1 MTMFSPH
8 KSFAGTYSQVAVQTG
23 VDAADARKL
32 VGMLYDGALEAISKA
47 RGAMA
52 RGDVATKGQQIG
64 KAVRIVDEGL
74 LGGLDLARGGEL
86 AANLDR
92 LYRYI
97 GRRLTEA
104 NLRNDDRALDEC
116 ARLLAP
122 LRDAWSELST
132 APAQG

>member
-23 VDAADARKL
+23 VESADGRKL

-47 RGAMA
+47 RGALG
-52 RGDVATKGQQIG
+52 RGDVAVKGQQIG
-64 KAVRIVDEGL
+64 KAVRIVEEGL
-74 LGGLDLARGGEL
+74 RGGLDLARGGEL
-86 AANLDR
+86 AANLDG
-92 LYRYI
+92 LYRYVA
-97 GRRLTEA
+97 RRLTEA

-122 LRDAWSELST
+122 LRDAWSEL
-132 APAQG
+132 PAAQA

>member
-23 VDAADARKL
+23 VEAADGRKL
-32 VGMLYDGALEAISKA
+32 VGMLYDGAIDAIATA
-47 RGAMA
+47 RGAIA
-52 RGDVATKGQQIG
+52 RGDLATKGHQIG
-64 KAVRIVDEGL
+64 KAARIVDEGL
-74 LGGLDLARGGEL
+74 LGALDLARGGEL

-97 GRRLTEA
+97 GRRLIEA
-104 NLRNDDRALDEC
+104 NLRNDVAALDEC

-122 LRDAWSELST
+122 LREAWKVV
-132 APAQG
+132 AAGPAHA